1 MPSRA
6 QLVNGKGV
14 VSCAWGLVTLIA
26 KTYWGGAP
34 FLFRRPPT
42 DAELE
47 SRHLRTQDFRQIRV
61 GYWTPRGRRPSIAVV
76 AMHPRVDFT
85 HHYAIPRFVGAGF
98 AFCGATSRAL
108 GDDSAIHEDL
118 LLDLAATI
126 RWLRERRG
134 AKRIVLLG
142 NSGGG
147 SLAAFYLAQAAL
159 ARDERLAE
167 TPAGDPTKLPGAV
180 LPPADA
186 LLLVAAHRGQG
197 KVVERAIDPAAVD
210 EADAL
215 QTDDALDMY
224 RLANGFAEAPTWSRY
239 APDFA
244 ERYREA
250 QRVRV
255 ARIDEMARE
264 LVSARQE
271 AAAKVGAPDFASLP
285 ADEQRRLARRGAF
298 EPVLTIYR
306 TMANLDYVDRTLD
319 PSPRAYGSLI
329 SHRPDLMNWQRLGFA
344 RTCTP
349 EAWLS
354 TWSGASSR
362 ANIVANAP
370 KVSVPTLMVHAE
382 RDREIYPAA
391 DVAPMREAFAGHP
404 SFTFEAMDARH
415 YFEPEDPTAKDAPDV
430 EALMDL
436 LIEWTRE
443 RVGG

>member
-1 MPSRA
+1 MGTR
-6 QLVNGKGV
+6 L
-14 VSCAWGLVTLIA
+14 TLIA

-61 GYWTPRGRRPSIAVV
+61 GYWTPRGRRPSVAVV

-147 SLAAFYLAQAAL
+147 SLAAFYLAQAQL
-159 ARDERLAE
+159 AKDERLAE

-197 KVVERAIDPAAVD
+197 KVVERAIDPAVVD
-210 EADAL
+210 ESDPL
-215 QTDDALDMY
+215 SSDDDRDMY
-224 RLANGFAEAPTWSRY
+224 RTENGFTEAPEWSHY
-239 APDFA
+239 DEAFA
-244 ERYREA
+244 ERYREG
-250 QRVRV
+250 QRARV
-255 ARIDEMARE
+255 ARLDAIARE
-264 LVSARQE
+264 VVSARQE
-271 AAAKVGAPDFASLP
+271 AAAKLGAPDFGELP
-285 ADEQRRLARRGAF
+285 EDERRRLARRSAF
-298 EPVLTIYR
+298 EPVMTIYR
-306 TMANLDYVDRTLD
+306 TMANLDYVDRHLD

-354 TWSGASSR
+354 TWSGTSSR
-362 ANIVANAP
+362 ANVVTNAP
-370 KVSVPTLMVHAE
+370 QLKVPTLMVHAE
-382 RDREIYPAA
+382 RDREIYPKA
-391 DVAPMREAFAGHP
+391 DVAPMREAFAEHP
-404 SFTFEAMDARH
+404 DFTFETMDARH
-415 YFEPEDPTAKDAPDV
+415 YFEPEDPTAKEAPDV
-430 EALMDL
+430 EALMDR
-436 LIEWTRE
+436 LIDWTRE